1 MADTGDFEVTP
12 EEVVETATTEKE
24 ADPSHH
30 DPDLFSLDDDQGSRP
45 KLPSG
50 RSDDLT
56 PTRKRPREEDLES
69 DIGSLAGLRDS
80 VRECLEK
87 DPSERTEDD
96 VEVLLDLM
104 GHLPVM
110 QRDIVALG

>member
-1 MADTGDFEVTP
+1 M
-12 EEVVETATTEKE
+12 
-24 ADPSHH
+24 
-30 DPDLFSLDDDQGSRP
+30 DL
-45 KLPSG
+45 SG
-50 RSDDLT
+50 LIESIVDSD
-56 PTRKRPREEDLES
+56 EEDLES

-104 GHLPVM
+104 GHLPVSWVVEVVGRVM
-110 QRDIVALG
+110 IVVMGALGLRYVREGIKAHPQRPEE

>member
-1 MADTGDFEVTP
+1 M
-12 EEVVETATTEKE
+12 
-24 ADPSHH
+24 
-30 DPDLFSLDDDQGSRP
+30 DL
-45 KLPSG
+45 SG
-50 RSDDLT
+50 LIESIVDSD
-56 PTRKRPREEDLES
+56 EEDLES

-104 GHLPVM
+104 GHLPVSWVVGVVERVM
-110 QRDIVALG
+110 IVVVGALGVRYVREGIKAHHRRRGW

>member
-1 MADTGDFEVTP
+1 MDLSGL
-12 EEVVETATTEKE
+12 VESIV
-24 ADPSHH
+24 D
-30 DPDLFSLDDDQGSRP
+30 
-45 KLPSG
+45 
-50 RSDDLT
+50 SD
-56 PTRKRPREEDLES
+56 EEDLES

-110 QRDIVALG
+110 KRHWHLAKSVLI

>member
-1 MADTGDFEVTP
+1 MEGADVDLSGL
-12 EEVVETATTEKE
+12 VESIV
-24 ADPSHH
+24 D
-30 DPDLFSLDDDQGSRP
+30 
-45 KLPSG
+45 
-50 RSDDLT
+50 SD
-56 PTRKRPREEDLES
+56 EEDLES

-104 GHLPVM
+104 GHLPVSVSVFFVVDDVLM
-110 QRDIVALG
+110 YHKRLLSWHRTAGVMENTRCHYPHHCQGDGGGGCGRKR